1 MKHHNT
7 LSRIATAI
15 VDWSNKVTASHV
27 ERAKLLA
34 DADKLALPEKQKID
48 TELVTYYASVAGV
61 GVKAREKGDAMFCNL
76 TAAWARDDDKKLTP
90 KSQAAAMA
98 LSRSRGIL
106 FAREK
111 GKKAPAKGKA
121 TTPAKVKAATLEGVV
136 AFAEARFAALAEGT
150 KVTGDERKAIRKAA
164 QMLLSLI

>member
-15 VDWSNKVTASHV
+15 VSWSNAVAASHA

-48 TELVTYYASVAGV
+48 AELVNYYAVQAGV
-61 GVKAREKGDAMFCNL
+61 GVKTREKGDTMFCNL

-111 GKKAPAKGKA
+111 GEKAPAKGKA
-121 TTPAKVKAATLEGVV
+121 TTPAKVKAATLEGVL
-136 AFAEARFAALAEGT
+136 AFAEARFAAGT
-150 KVTGDERKAIRKAA
+150 KATGDERKQIRKAA
-164 QMLLSLI
+164 QMLLSLIA